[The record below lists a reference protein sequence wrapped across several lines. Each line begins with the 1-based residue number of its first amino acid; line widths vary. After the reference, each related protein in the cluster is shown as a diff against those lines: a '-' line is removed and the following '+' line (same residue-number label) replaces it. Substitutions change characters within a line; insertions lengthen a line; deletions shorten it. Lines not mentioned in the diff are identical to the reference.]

1 MASSR
6 GPPWLPASVA
16 GARKFAYW
24 GQLVFFVFF
33 FIMLVFGVMNI
44 LLGAVTWGAYQLV
57 SAAVNLVVVVLL
69 KPTVFDVLDQG
80 KFKEASDRL
89 LIWGI
94 LGIVFGILPG
104 IFLIVAFVKIQDIF
118 QPQYQPYP
126 PQEGGPGG
134 PQQQYRQPPEYGA
147 QRGRPQESNDEETRE
162 EKTSTSGKTKP
173 DMVKCEECG
182 VRYPSFMRTC
192 PNCGEA
198 RD

>member
-24 GQLVFFVFF
+24 GQPVFFVFF
-33 FIMLVFGVMNI
+33 FIMLVFGVINV
-44 LLGAVTWGAYQLV
+44 LLGAFTWGVYLLI
-57 SAAVNLVVVVLL
+57 SAAVNLVVVMLL
-69 KPTVFDVLDQG
+69 KITVFDILDQG

-94 LGIVFGILPG
+94 LGIVFGVLPG
-104 IFLIVAFVKIQDIF
+104 IFLIVAFVKIQEIF

-126 PQEGGPGG
+126 PQEEGGPQ
-134 PQQQYRQPPEYGA
+134 QQQYRQPPQYGP
-147 QRGRPQESNDEETRE
+147 QRGRPQEPERSETKE
-162 EKTSTSGKTKP
+162 EKEPAASRNTKP
-173 DMVKCEECG
+173 EMVKCGGCG